1 MYKNKSVFKTVPPEL
16 QNTFFVRY
24 SEQDT
29 GGAFHCAHCPPVPC
43 VGEEAPLPGGRFW
56 AKGGRWHRVLK
67 HVPKTGLTEAT
78 IHTGPALLFALYS
91 TQTEL
96 SSSLKA

>member
-29 GGAFHCAHCPPVPC
+29 GELFI
-43 VGEEAPLPGGRFW
+43 
-56 AKGGRWHRVLK
+56 VLI
-67 HVPKTGLTEAT
+67 V
-78 IHTGPALLFALYS
+78 LLCHA
-91 TQTEL
+91 
-96 SSSLKA
+96 